1 MRTPSPPKHIGQHS
15 LTPPEGARRRA
26 DWLEAALVAVI
37 TLGATAAYTWD
48 LDAQGWSNPYYTAVV
63 QAGQQSWTSFLFGS
77 LEVGNAVASDKPPLA
92 FWVMALS
99 ARAFGLSS
107 WSLLLPQVAETVATI
122 AVLHRVGRE
131 LAGRAAGVVAA
142 LVYATTPVVLVMAR
156 YNHPDT
162 LMTLLVVVAAWCCLR
177 ATRSAAWGW
186 VTAAGTLLG
195 LGFLTKWGVALIPG
209 PAFAAALWVSTR
221 GPRRQRLLR
230 MANFAGSGFLS
241 IASWVVPTLLVP
253 GSQRPYADG
262 SQGNILSL
270 MVGRDGLSRLGGT
283 GGAGTGK
290 VAGTPGPWRLVSPP
304 FATQVGWYLP
314 LAVGV
319 LALVGLLA
327 FRDRRSRVVAP
338 SVSDVGRAG
347 WLVVVGWLTTG
358 AVVLSVMSGPM
369 HPYYSVMLVPAVAL
383 SIGVA
388 LAQLHQQG
396 RLLLAALPAAA
407 TLIYQVLVFRRSGV
421 SDQAAL
427 DDYLAVVAASM
438 GAAAV
443 VGRGWARPALPC
455 LLLGPLLV
463 LPLAFGLTTDSHPVS
478 GYDPVA
484 GPLRTPTRSGYPA
497 ALVRYLRGHRTSAL
511 WVAAT
516 PRATAAS
523 ILQLQ
528 SSSPVLPLGGFT
540 GHADGPTLDQVR
552 IWAETDRLR
561 YLVLPRDYT
570 THVFDTPPALANY
583 PVASILQWA
592 QQTGCTQGSVFGSYV
607 VVDLDAD
614 SAPRGAGCL

>member
-1 MRTPSPPKHIGQHS
+1 M
-15 LTPPEGARRRA
+15 A
-26 DWLEAALVAVI
+26 
-37 TLGATAAYTWD
+37 LGATAAYAWD
-48 LDAQGWSNPYYTAVV
+48 LDAQGWANPYYTAVV

-107 WSLLLPQVAETVATI
+107 WSVLLPQVAETIATI
-122 AVLHRVGRE
+122 VILNRIGRE

-177 ATRSAAWGW
+177 ATRSTAWGW
-186 VTAAGTLLG
+186 ATASGALLG

-221 GPRRQRLLR
+221 GSRRQHLLR
-230 MANFAGSGFLS
+230 VANFAGSGFVS
-241 IASWVVPTLLVP
+241 IASWVVPILLLP
-253 GSQRPYADG
+253 GARRPYADG

-270 MVGRDGLSRLGGT
+270 MLGRDGFSRLGGT
-283 GGAGTGK
+283 GGAGTEE
-290 VAGTPGPWRLVSPP
+290 VAGTPGPWRLVTPP
-304 FATQVGWYLP
+304 FATQVGWQVA
-314 LAVGV
+314 LAVGM
-319 LALVGLLA
+319 LALVALLA
-327 FRDRRSRVVAP
+327 AKGRRSHVAP
-338 SVSDVGRAG
+338 PSGSDVKRAG
-347 WLVVVGWLTTG
+347 WLLVVGWLATG
-358 AVVLSVMSGPM
+358 IVVLSVMSGPM

-383 SIGVA
+383 SIGLA
-388 LAQLHQQG
+388 LAHLHRCNRLQLA
-396 RLLLAALPAAA
+396 LLPAAA
-407 TLIYQVLVFRRSGV
+407 TLAYQVLVFRRSGV

-427 DDYLAVVAASM
+427 DDCLAVAAASM
-438 GAAAV
+438 GAVAV
-443 VGRGWARPALPC
+443 ADRRWARGALPC

-463 LPLAFGLTTDSHPVS
+463 LPLAFGLTTDSHSVS

-484 GPLRTPTRSGYPA
+484 GPLRNPTRPGYPA
-497 ALVRYLRGHRTSAL
+497 ALVRYLRVHRTSAL
-511 WVAAT
+511 WAAAT

-540 GHADGPTLDQVR
+540 GHAAGPTLDQVR
-552 IWAETDRLR
+552 VWTESDRLR
-561 YLVLPRDYT
+561 YLVLPREYT